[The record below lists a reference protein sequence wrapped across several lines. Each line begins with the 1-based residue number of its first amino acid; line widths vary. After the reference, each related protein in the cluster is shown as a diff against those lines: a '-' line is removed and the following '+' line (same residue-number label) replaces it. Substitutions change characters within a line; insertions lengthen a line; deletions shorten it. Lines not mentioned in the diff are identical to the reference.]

1 MEKVMKNKKFSRL
14 FPFFRIY
21 NEMSGSIG
29 FKTRLFLAFILI
41 AVPILTAMCIGSFF
55 VLRASTEESIQKS
68 QATELER
75 INTRLLYI
83 ISDTENISREFIFT
97 RAIQDIMIDCYEGEQ
112 YPEDSNVMY
121 TVNSFIANRDYV
133 DCIVLT
139 GMDRTIFSTER
150 AFTNISAFEN
160 IQKKWWYEDLIS
172 TSNSYKW
179 YSYSA
184 LDKDS
189 YQDEYGDPDSR
200 QKNALMLARPIYSMD
215 DYKTQLGYMMIY
227 LDESYI
233 ENILNSITY
242 GDTTNIFLLDKDG
255 QILAGNQKG
264 KDYSGILKDIP
275 IQTGSA
281 IEPWNGKNYVIS
293 CSDIALNKWKI
304 CMVTPYHEVDSS
316 VSVLKIELSI
326 MVIVV
331 ILILF
336 LVARY
341 SAGNMA
347 KPIITLSKMMDSYH
361 GRDQEIDSRSLTFYE
376 KRTDEIG
383 QIYRSYEQLEDR
395 INRLIKEIYVKN
407 LEKKDAELALLQ
419 SQINPHFLYNTLDSI
434 NWIALANDQDEIS
447 EMITALSDTFRLS
460 LMKNNSSF
468 VEMSQEIQYIQSYL
482 VLQQFRYGDRL
493 SYEFDI
499 PETLPKLYIPR
510 FILQPVIENALKHGI
525 NNIENGGKILIQLV
539 IDEQIN
545 ITVTNDGNDID
556 LEKMKGLLVFDP
568 MESDILNFKKDGYG
582 VQNIHRRIKIICGD
596 AYGLSYEKTE
606 TQTICRIVLPV
617 KEEL

>member
-1 MEKVMKNKKFSRL
+1 
-14 FPFFRIY
+14 
-21 NEMSGSIG
+21 
-29 FKTRLFLAFILI
+29 
-41 AVPILTAMCIGSFF
+41 
-55 VLRASTEESIQKS
+55 
-68 QATELER
+68 
-75 INTRLLYI
+75 
-83 ISDTENISREFIFT
+83 
-97 RAIQDIMIDCYEGEQ
+97 
-112 YPEDSNVMY
+112 
-121 TVNSFIANRDYV
+121 
-133 DCIVLT
+133 
-139 GMDRTIFSTER
+139 
-150 AFTNISAFEN
+150 
-160 IQKKWWYEDLIS
+160 
-172 TSNSYKW
+172 
-179 YSYSA
+179 
-184 LDKDS
+184 
-189 YQDEYGDPDSR
+189 
-200 QKNALMLARPIYSMD
+200 
-215 DYKTQLGYMMIY
+215 
-227 LDESYI
+227 
-233 ENILNSITY
+233 
-242 GDTTNIFLLDKDG
+242 
-255 QILAGNQKG
+255 
-264 KDYSGILKDIP
+264 
-275 IQTGSA
+275 
-281 IEPWNGKNYVIS
+281 
-293 CSDIALNKWKI
+293 
-304 CMVTPYHEVDSS
+304 MVTPCHEVNSS
-316 VSVLKIELSI
+316 VSVLRIELTI
-326 MVIVV
+326 MVIVI

-347 KPIITLSKMMDSYH
+347 QPIITLSKMMDSYH
-361 GRDQEIDSRSLTFYE
+361 GRDQEIDSHSLTFYE
-376 KRTDEIG
+376 NRTDEIG
-383 QIYRSYEQLEDR
+383 RIYRSYEQLEDR

-468 VEMSQEIQYIQSYL
+468 VEMPQEIQYIQSYL

-493 SYEFDI
+493 CYEFEI

-525 NNIENGGKILIQLV
+525 SKIEDGGQIRIQLV
-539 IDEQIN
+539 IDEQVH

>member
-1 MEKVMKNKKFSRL
+1 MKNKKRNTK

-21 NEMSGSIG
+21 NEMSGSIS
-29 FKTRLFLAFILI
+29 FKTRLFLSFFLI
-41 AVPILTAMCIGSFF
+41 AVPILSAMCVGSFL
-55 VLRASTEESIQKS
+55 VLRASTQENIKNS
-68 QATELER
+68 QITELER
-75 INTRLLYI
+75 VNTQLLSI

-97 RAIQDIMIDCYEGEQ
+97 SAIQEIMMDCYEGEQ
-112 YPEDSNVMY
+112 YPEDSNVTYM
-121 TVNSFIANRDYV
+121 VNSILANRDYV

-139 GMDRTIFSTER
+139 GLDRTIFSTER
-150 AFTNISAFEN
+150 AFTNVSAFEN
-160 IQKKWWYEDLIS
+160 IREKWWYTDLIS

-184 LDKDS
+184 LDVDS
-189 YQDEYGDPDSR
+189 YKAEYGDPNSA
-200 QKNALMLARPIYSMD
+200 QKNALMLARPIYSMN
-215 DYKTQLGYMMIY
+215 DYTTQLGYMMIY
-227 LDESYI
+227 LDETYI
-233 ENILNSITY
+233 EDILNNITY

-264 KDYSGILKDIP
+264 QDYAGILKDIP
-275 IQTGSA
+275 VRTGST
-281 IEPWNGKNYVIS
+281 IKSWNGKKYVLS
-293 CSDIALNKWKI
+293 CSDITLNKWKI
-304 CMVTPYHEVDSS
+304 CMVTPYHEVNSS
-316 VSVLKIELSI
+316 VSVLRIELTI
-326 MVIVV
+326 MVIVI

-347 KPIITLSKMMDSYH
+347 QPIITLSKMMDSYH
-361 GRDQEIDSRSLTFYE
+361 GRDQEIDSHSLTFYE
-376 KRTDEIG
+376 NRTDEIG
-383 QIYRSYEQLEDR
+383 RIYRSYEQLEDR

-493 SYEFDI
+493 SYEFEI

-525 NNIENGGKILIQLV
+525 SKIEDGGQIRIQLV
-539 IDEQIN
+539 IDEQVH